1 MMQRL
6 VQLLSKSSRHPFV
19 GAERRAL
26 VSLGSQKPSRWRMVH
41 NNNNNNNNN
50 CVTEKRWFSSSK
62 ASTTTTT
69 TILTPEEI
77 KATDDETI
85 QQQQDDDDDLLDL
98 DLSLEGSSRPS
109 LDFSDGQFPSPPPIQ
124 DRMNAAAPSSQSP
137 SSSSSLIPPPTPTA
151 STAACIVDG
160 TDADIYSPLHV
171 EPMSVPEEL
180 MERIEKQEW
189 QGGRMKAAQ
198 HGVLHEDPK
207 VDMRLLMENYSVA
220 SLASALRDREDVL
233 QQCAILAE
241 EGDTETLHKVL
252 RSFHPRYLLQRRTR
266 KRQLDVC
273 KPLTTGSLEVIRKA
287 LMRMPRTVTTAHTQ
301 RAGVVIPLCISNGV
315 PSLLLEKRSPDLRA
329 HPDEV
334 CLPGGMVCSI
344 NDATIISTCLREM
357 KEEIPGLNMNNVE
370 VLGVL
375 RCNWGEVHHLV
386 GVAVTPVVCY
396 LGEVSDD
403 LHHNSDEV
411 AKVFTIPLSNLL
423 KNDLWVQK
431 QDLAPIFVGGPEIIW
446 GLTGYILD
454 RFVKDIVLPNH
465 VRKDHHLHHHS
476 LRNI

>member
-1 MMQRL
+1 MLNR
-6 VQLLSKSSRHPFV
+6 S
-19 GAERRAL
+19 
-26 VSLGSQKPSRWRMVH
+26 PSRAAA
-41 NNNNNNNNN
+41 
-50 CVTEKRWFSSSK
+50 VTAMRHDYNAITGSLIGRRHFSSSTTK
-62 ASTTTTT
+62 AATTTT
-69 TILTPEEI
+69 
-77 KATDDETI
+77 ATDAKALQE
-85 QQQQDDDDDLLDL
+85 DDDELME
-98 DLSLEGSSRPS
+98 LEGTSAPS

-124 DRMNAAAPSSQSP
+124 ERTTPS
-137 SSSSSLIPPPTPTA
+137 A
-151 STAACIVDG
+151 SAAACIVDG
-160 TDADIYSPLHV
+160 SMDDGEVYSPLHV
-171 EPMSVPEEL
+171 EPMPVPDEL
-180 MERIEKQEW
+180 MDRIEKQEW

-233 QQCAILAE
+233 QQCAILADNE
-241 EGDTETLHKVL
+241 DYETLHKVL
-252 RSFHPRYLLQRRTR
+252 RSFHPQYLLQRRTK

-315 PSLLLEKRSPDLRA
+315 PSLLLEKRSPHLRA

-357 KEEIPGLNMNNVE
+357 KEEIPGLNMSNVE

-396 LGEVSDD
+396 LGEVPDD
-403 LHHNSDEV
+403 LRHNSDEV

-423 KNDLWVQK
+423 KNDLWLQK

-446 GLTGYILD
+446 GLTGYILE
-454 RFVKDIVLPNH
+454 RFVKDIILPNH

>member
-1 MMQRL
+1 MMQQFLAR
-6 VQLLSKSSRHPFV
+6 SAR
-19 GAERRAL
+19 GI
-26 VSLGSQKPSRWRMVH
+26 
-41 NNNNNNNNN
+41 
-50 CVTEKRWFSSSK
+50 SSSSSFTFRK
-62 ASTTTTT
+62 QLPSTLWRHATSLVHLPPQNSDANSLASHHYQQRFTRSSIADQTSILGRRNFSSTTTYTETSPTT
-69 TILTPEEI
+69 TEAT
-77 KATDDETI
+77 KAAAAEDDE
-85 QQQQDDDDDLLDL
+85 DSD
-98 DLSLEGSSRPS
+98 LEGASGPL
-109 LDFSDGQFPSPPPIQ
+109 LDFSDDKFPSPP
-124 DRMNAAAPSSQSP
+124 
-137 SSSSSLIPPPTPTA
+137 SLIDQDPV
-151 STAACIVDG
+151 CIVDSKSNNNNSNNKNDYNDEAVTELDG
-160 TDADIYSPLHV
+160 SEIYSALEV
-171 EPMSVPEEL
+171 EPLAVPEEL
-180 MERIEKQEW
+180 MARIERQEW
-189 QGGRMKAAQ
+189 DGGRMKAAQ

-233 QQCAILAE
+233 QQCATLA
-241 EGDTETLHKVL
+241 GDGDFETLQKVL
-252 RSFHPRYLLQRRTR
+252 RAFHPQYLIKRRKR

-315 PSLLLEKRSPDLRA
+315 PSLLLEKRSPDMRN

-334 CLPGGMVCSI
+334 CLPGGMVCDV

-357 KEEIPGLNMNNVE
+357 KEEIPGLDMGNVE

-396 LGEVSDD
+396 LGEISDD

-423 KNDLWVQK
+423 KSDLWVQK

-446 GLTGYILD
+446 GLTGYILE

-465 VRKDHHLHHHS
+465 IRKDHHLQHHS